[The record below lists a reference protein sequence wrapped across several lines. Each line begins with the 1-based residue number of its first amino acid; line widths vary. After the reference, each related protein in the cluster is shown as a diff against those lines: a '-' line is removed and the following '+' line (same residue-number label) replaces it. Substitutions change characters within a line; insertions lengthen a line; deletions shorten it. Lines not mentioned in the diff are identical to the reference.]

1 MRLTDM
7 TNSSLM
13 PQFIEEISNKVA
25 EEKEKYI
32 LETLCRLDIDPD
44 ILINQ
49 MQEIRRLN
57 DILEGYKDLEEQGLL
72 LRLPC
77 KVGDKYYRIRK
88 TCSESWLEPKG
99 KHFPSSHYCEDFC
112 PRYHN
117 RCDGE
122 YIVVEYVFE
131 TIGQI
136 ISNQKWLGEYLFLT
150 REEAEQKL
158 KEMEG

>member
-13 PQFIEEISNKVA
+13 PQLIEEISNKVA

-32 LETLCRLDIDPD
+32 LETLYRLDIDPD

-57 DILEGYKDLEEQGLL
+57 DILEEYKDLEEQGLL
-72 LRLPC
+72 LKLPC
-77 KVGDKYYRIRK
+77 KVGDVVWFNTYKRGERMSVQSHKVEEVRVRVLIERDYAEPYTEIPDYEFGK
-88 TCSESWLEPKG
+88 T
-99 KHFPSSHYCEDFC
+99 
-112 PRYHN
+112 
-117 RCDGE
+117 
-122 YIVVEYVFE
+122 V
-131 TIGQI
+131 
-136 ISNQKWLGEYLFLT
+136 FLT

-158 KEMEG
+158 KELEE